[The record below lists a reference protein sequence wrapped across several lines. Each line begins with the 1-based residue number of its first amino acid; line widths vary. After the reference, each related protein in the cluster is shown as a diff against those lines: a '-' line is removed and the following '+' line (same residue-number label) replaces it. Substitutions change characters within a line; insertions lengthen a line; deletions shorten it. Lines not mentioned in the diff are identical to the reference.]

1 MDISQL
7 LKKFVKKIVHWPAR
21 ARHLLP
27 ISYGWAIHQMT
38 MILTERYWLMDYLP
52 RLRSKCGGVMLVRLD
67 LIGDFIIWLDA
78 AKEFRALYPE
88 QRIVLFANATW
99 ANVAERL
106 PYWDEVVSIDVPRLR
121 TDDWYRLC
129 VLLQIQ
135 RRHFDIAIQPTYSR
149 EYVGDLC
156 VRAANFAQRIAHI
169 GDDNNI
175 QPVLKA
181 KSDAWYTNVVPEKIS
196 TIVELTHN
204 ANLIRHLGKSE
215 FKSRMPR
222 IGRLEDLPR
231 TLKIDAPYCLI
242 APGASWTPKMWP
254 ASNFGHLAQQIS
266 QELKLTIVLCGTS
279 AEKKICDQVASSTG
293 ATVVNLAGKTTLIEM
308 IELIRS
314 AQLVIANDSA
324 AIHIAAAT
332 NTPAVCILGGGHF
345 GRFLPYQPEI
355 SQNSSSLPKIAFNKM
370 DCYGCRWT
378 CQYLESQSSG
388 VVPCISQ
395 VDPSIVLKSCYEQFP

>member
-1 MDISQL
+1 
-7 LKKFVKKIVHWPAR
+7 
-21 ARHLLP
+21 
-27 ISYGWAIHQMT
+27 
-38 MILTERYWLMDYLP
+38 
-52 RLRSKCGGVMLVRLD
+52 MLVRLD

-99 ANVAERL
+99 ANVAERML
-106 PYWDEVVSIDVPRLR
+106 YWDEVVSIDVPRLR
-121 TDDWYRLC
+121 TDDWYRLS

-175 QPVLKA
+175 HSALKA
-181 KSDAWYTNVVPEKIS
+181 KADAWYTNLVSEKIS
-196 TIVELTHN
+196 TTVELTHN
-204 ANLIRHLGKSE
+204 ANLIRHLGNPE

-222 IGRLEDLPR
+222 ICRLEDLPQ
-231 TLKIDAPYCLI
+231 TLKIDTPYCVI
-242 APGASWTPKMWP
+242 VPGASWAPKMWP
-254 ASNFGHLAQQIS
+254 TSNFGYLAQEIS
-266 QELKLTIVLCGTS
+266 QGLKLTTILCGTS
-279 AEKKICDQVASSTG
+279 EEKKICDQVARSTG
-293 ATVVNLAGKTTLIEM
+293 ATVINLAGKTTLIEM

-332 NTPAVCILGGGHF
+332 NTRAVCILGGGHF

-355 SQNSSSLPKIAFNKM
+355 SENSWSLPKVAFSEM

-378 CQYLESQSSG
+378 CQYLASQSMG

-395 VDPSIVLKSCYEQFP
+395 VDPSIVLKYCYDQFP